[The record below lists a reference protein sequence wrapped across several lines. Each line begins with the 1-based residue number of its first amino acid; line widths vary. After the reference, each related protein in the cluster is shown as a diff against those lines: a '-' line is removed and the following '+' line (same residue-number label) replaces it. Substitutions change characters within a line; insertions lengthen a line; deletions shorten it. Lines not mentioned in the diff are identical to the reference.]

1 MVKKKRRPVALHRER
16 QSQSGEDRLVNKAL
30 VMHIKSPE
38 LCKELGMVTDS
49 WNPRTKEAE
58 KVLGL
63 CWPANLVFLANPKLM
78 RD

>member
-1 MVKKKRRPVALHRER
+1 
-16 QSQSGEDRLVNKAL
+16 
-30 VMHIKSPE
+30 MHIKSPE

-58 KVLGL
+58 KVPGL